1 MIQNGGFGLHNLQ
14 NEKDESLTSISESQV
29 ALFSKNVSGFYKQK
43 NGHHLTLIRPP
54 AVKSKI
60 IH

>member
-1 MIQNGGFGLHNLQ
+1 MGDLVYTIYK

-43 NGHHLTLIRPP
+43 KCHLTL
-54 AVKSKI
+54 
-60 IH
+60 